1 MNAAKKL
8 LVLAASALVALPLS
22 ACVNQEAAQTGGEPA
37 GDGGGEGVT
46 IGIKFDQP
54 GLGLREGENY
64 TGFDVEV
71 AKYVAGELG
80 HTEDQ
85 ITFVES
91 PSAQRETLLSS
102 GQVDMIFATYSI
114 TDTRKEQVSFAGPYI
129 IAGQDLL
136 VRADDSSIT
145 GPESL
150 EGKKLCSVT
159 GSTPAE
165 KVKEEY
171 PDVELQEYPNYSA
184 CVQALS
190 TEGVDAVTT
199 DNTILAGFAAQP
211 QYEGQLKVVGTTFS
225 EERYGV
231 GIPKGD
237 VELCEQVNAA
247 LTKMVDSGE
256 WQTAIDGTL
265 GASGFQVD
273 TSVNPPEFDTCA

>member
-22 ACVNQEAAQTGGEPA
+22 ACVNQEAAQPGGGGGE
-37 GDGGGEGVT
+37 GGGGEGVT

-54 GLGLREGENY
+54 GLGLREGESY

-71 AKYVAGELG
+71 ATYVAGELG
-80 HTEDQ
+80 YTEDQ

-145 GPESL
+145 GPDTL

-190 TEGVDAVTT
+190 TNGVDAVTT

-211 QYEGQLKVVGTTFS
+211 QYEGQLKVVGTSFS

-237 VELCEQVNAA
+237 VELCESVNTA

-256 WQTAIDGTL
+256 WQTAIDETL
-265 GASGFQVD
+265 GASGFQAD